1 MKEFSF
7 LWIRTAF
14 FHFLLR
20 KLYRLVLERGNEV
33 EKAKLYFF
41 LWLPIGSYFVFR
53 IGKHFYVQ
61 WRWFFVCFQCTFM
74 CKQMYFPGKF
84 CLYCHKWQMT
94 KSCVS
99 WFWEIPLNSWILC
112 CFDRVRMLM
121 IFAAETLLCFKSE
134 LHRTPK
140 IQ

>member
-1 MKEFSF
+1 MK
-7 LWIRTAF
+7 WKRQNCI
-14 FHFLLR
+14 
-20 KLYRLVLERGNEV
+20 
-33 EKAKLYFF
+33 F

-61 WRWFFVCFQCTFM
+61 WRCFFVCFQCTFM
-74 CKQMYFPGKF
+74 CKQMYFPGKL

-99 WFWEIPLNSWILC
+99 WFWEIPLNSWIP

-121 IFAAETLLCFKSE
+121 ISAAETLLCFKSE

-140 IQ
+140 IQEKAKQRDGDLLCQSSLQRCSQSVSILLMFT